1 MSSCSP
7 RGDEMQEEEGERG
20 RNNRSGERERGG
32 ETEGEREKARVRA
45 RERERVPC
53 ETGLVSGSQGDSVS
67 HRKIGVASRISVP
80 KLKRC

>member
-1 MSSCSP
+1 
-7 RGDEMQEEEGERG
+7 MQEEEGERG

-45 RERERVPC
+45 RERVPC